1 MPDEL
6 SRPQAMRAPSTI
18 AVAALLALAVAAVPA
33 RADPV
38 GDFYHGR
45 TISVLIGAAAGG
57 GTDLAG
63 RLMARYLGKYLPGN
77 PSLVPQNMQGA
88 GGITETNYIANS
100 APRDGTV
107 IGILVRGV
115 IQAPMLHDPTAR
127 YDPLKLTWIG
137 TISSS
142 NQDAYLLVVRG
153 DRGVRTI
160 ADMRR
165 AGPPVVLGSS
175 GGNST
180 DLVFAALSPALFGF
194 NSKLIMGY
202 PGSTGVTLALRR
214 KEIDGLYSTLQSL
227 LVTGML
233 DTGELVPVMQAARTT
248 RHPKFSDVPLAREL
262 VTRPEDKAL
271 LAFIESLFRVAL
283 PFAGPPG
290 VPLDRAE
297 ALRRGFMQAA
307 ADPALIADAAKLGI
321 DVSPLDG
328 TAVADT
334 VATMKNTPDSVIEH
348 YRKIVFPEMKAP

>member
-1 MPDEL
+1 
-6 SRPQAMRAPSTI
+6 MRRARRATLL
-18 AVAALLALAVAAVPA
+18 AALLALACAALPA

-38 GDFYHGR
+38 ADFYHGR

-77 PSLVPQNMQGA
+77 PAIVPQNMQGA
-88 GGITETNYIANS
+88 GGITETNTIANS
-100 APRDGTV
+100 AARDGTV

-115 IQAPMLHDPTAR
+115 IQAPMLRDPTAR
-127 YDPLKLTWIG
+127 YDPLALTWIG

-153 DRGVRTI
+153 DRGVHSI

-233 DTGELVPVMQAARTT
+233 DTGELVPVLQAARATP
-248 RHPKFSDVPLAREL
+248 HPKFAAVPLARDL
-262 VTRPEDKAL
+262 VTKPEDRAL
-271 LAFIESLFRVAL
+271 LAFIESLFQVAL

-290 VPLDRAE
+290 MPADRLQ
-297 ALRRGFMQAA
+297 ALRTGFMQAA
-307 ADPALIADAAKLGI
+307 ADPALIADAEKLGI

-328 TAVADT
+328 AAVAAA
-334 VATMKNTPDSVIEH
+334 VAAMKQTPDSVIEH
-348 YRKIVFPEMKAP
+348 YREIVFPAMQAP